1 MAAKKRQAGD
11 DKAADGGS
19 PLPGKRS
26 RSRSGPSGPTQH
38 EAARKAKQ
46 RLLRLLPDVD
56 AALERRAKG
65 LGVSVSGY
73 VSGLILADAKA
84 HE

>member
-1 MAAKKRQAGD
+1 MTAKRRTAR
-11 DKAADGGS
+11 AETTADEPS
-19 PLPGKRS
+19 RSGK
-26 RSRSGPSGPTQH
+26 RSRSGPSGPTQP

-73 VSGLILADAKA
+73 VSGLILADAKSN
-84 HE
+84 E